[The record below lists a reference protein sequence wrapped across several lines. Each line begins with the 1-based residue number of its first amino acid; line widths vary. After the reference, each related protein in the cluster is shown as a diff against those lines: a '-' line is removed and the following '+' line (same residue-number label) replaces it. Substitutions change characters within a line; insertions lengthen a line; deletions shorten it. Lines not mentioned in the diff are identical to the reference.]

1 MQSTRIVDPDQ
12 LPDHLR
18 LGRYLGLTAIAIYLG
33 LFTGAGLTMMIPDAS
48 DFIMQ
53 SKIPLSGFAVLVQG
67 LFFIA
72 ARFFARRNEIN
83 RSIYLMMIGCTLLP
97 MTITFFN
104 PIEWPLSVLYVFLM
118 LIIAVQFVNSYNL
131 KRISIVAWV
140 SIIIILFFGFLFN
153 DQYNYPKI
161 NVLLIMITSG
171 APIVTMIISILF
183 SFHRRLN
190 LTLREVKRI
199 NYSLEESRDSLEQ
212 QVAQRTQQLQQ
223 TLGELQQR
231 NQEQAAYV
239 AQIEQQRQTIRELSV
254 PVLPV
259 SRDTLVLPIVGTVE
273 NERLRDL
280 QAIALGEIQRRR
292 AQRLLLDVT
301 GLSWFDNDVAAG
313 LLRLIDAAQL
323 LGAKVALIG
332 VRPEVAQALVNLGI
346 VFDNVAIYR
355 DLQSALN

>member
-1 MQSTRIVDPDQ
+1 MQSTRTVDPDQ
-12 LPDHLR
+12 QPDHLR
-18 LGRYLGLTAIAIYLG
+18 LGRYLGLTAIAIYVG
-33 LFTGAGLTMMIPDAS
+33 LLIGATLTVIIPDAS

-53 SKIPLSGFAVLVQG
+53 SKIPLSGFAVLFQG

-72 ARFFARRNEIN
+72 GRFFARRNQIK
-83 RSIYLMMIGCTLLP
+83 RSIYLMIIGCTVLP
-97 MTITFFN
+97 MIITFFN

-118 LIIAVQFVNSYNL
+118 LIIAVQFVNSHHL
-131 KRISIVAWV
+131 KQISIVAWISV
-140 SIIIILFFGFLFN
+140 IIVTFLGFIFN

-171 APIVTMIISILF
+171 TPIVTMIISLLF

-190 LTLREVKRI
+190 LTVREVKRI
-199 NYSLEESRDSLEQ
+199 NYSLEESRASLEQ
-212 QVAQRTQQLQQ
+212 QVGQRTEQLQH
-223 TLGELQQR
+223 TLIELQQR

-259 SRDTLVLPIVGTVE
+259 SGDTLVLPIVGTLDS
-273 NERLRDL
+273 ERLRDL
-280 QAIALGEIQRRR
+280 QVIALGEIQQRR

-301 GLSWFDNDVAAG
+301 GLSWFDNDVATG
-313 LLRLIDAAQL
+313 LLRLVDSAQL

-346 VFDNVAIYR
+346 VFEHVAIYR
-355 DLQSALN
+355 DLQSAMH

>member
-18 LGRYLGLTAIAIYLG
+18 LGRYLGLTAIAIYIG
-33 LFTGAGLTMMIPDAS
+33 LLIGVTLTVIIPDAS

-53 SKIPLSGFAVLVQG
+53 SKIPLSGFAVIAQG
-67 LFFIA
+67 LFFIT
-72 ARFFARRNEIN
+72 ARFFARRNQI
-83 RSIYLMMIGCTLLP
+83 RPSIYLMMLGCTLLP
-97 MTITFFN
+97 MIITFFN

-118 LIIAVQFVNSYNL
+118 LIIAIQFVNSYHL
-131 KRISIVAWV
+131 KQISIVAWV
-140 SIIIILFFGFLFN
+140 SIVIILFLGFIFN
-153 DQYNYPKI
+153 DQYTYPKI

-171 APIVTMIISILF
+171 TPIVTMIISLLF

-190 LTLREVKRI
+190 LTVREVKRI
-199 NYSLEESRDSLEQ
+199 NYSLEESRSSLEQ
-212 QVAQRTQQLQQ
+212 QVGQRTEQLQH
-223 TLGELQQR
+223 TLVELQQR
-231 NQEQAAYV
+231 NQEQANYV
-239 AQIEQQRQTIRELSV
+239 TQIEQQRQTIRELSV

-259 SRDTLVLPIVGTVE
+259 SRDTLVLPIVGTLDS
-273 NERLRDL
+273 ERLRDL
-280 QAIALGEIQRRR
+280 QIIALGEIQQRR

-301 GLSWFDNDVAAG
+301 GLSWFDNDVATG
-313 LLRLIDAAQL
+313 LLRLVDSAQL

-346 VFDNVAIYR
+346 VFEHVAIYR

>member
-1 MQSTRIVDPDQ
+1 M
-12 LPDHLR
+12 
-18 LGRYLGLTAIAIYLG
+18 
-33 LFTGAGLTMMIPDAS
+33 
-48 DFIMQ
+48 
-53 SKIPLSGFAVLVQG
+53 
-67 LFFIA
+67 
-72 ARFFARRNEIN
+72 
-83 RSIYLMMIGCTLLP
+83 
-97 MTITFFN
+97 
-104 PIEWPLSVLYVFLM
+104 
-118 LIIAVQFVNSYNL
+118 
-131 KRISIVAWV
+131 
-140 SIIIILFFGFLFN
+140 
-153 DQYNYPKI
+153 
-161 NVLLIMITSG
+161 
-171 APIVTMIISILF
+171 
-183 SFHRRLN
+183 
-190 LTLREVKRI
+190 
-199 NYSLEESRDSLEQ
+199 
-212 QVAQRTQQLQQ
+212 
-223 TLGELQQR
+223 
-231 NQEQAAYV
+231 
-239 AQIEQQRQTIRELSV
+239 